1 MICAVSSMTVAKAQ
15 LGCAVSSMTVAKRSA
30 FVLAFALGISI
41 PCVASAAP
49 KGAPSEADALFKE
62 GRALLDAKNF
72 DEACPKLAAS
82 QAKEPG
88 AGTLLALALCHEGQG
103 KTATAMKELREA
115 AELGRRVGREDL
127 ARAADKRAQAMEPSL
142 AKLVVRMPEGAR
154 YDVTCD
160 AEPVEPSRVGE
171 PFMVD
176 PGEHKVHISARGK
189 KPRTYTVRLSGAGLT
204 EIVVDPLEAEAAP
217 VVATPARRPSKI
229 VTLTTEPPAPEAADT
244 NRGGAQRVIGLTVAG
259 LGIAGLGAGAYFGG
273 RALSESSAAKKGCT
287 PGPCPEGQT
296 NDANE
301 RAKSAFSYSVVSIAA
316 GTGALAIG
324 TILYFTAPRS
334 GPSAATAKPKGM
346 TARVIPEAGPKS
358 VGLGVVGTF

>member
-229 VTLTTEPPAPEAADT
+229 VTLTTEPPAPEAAT
-244 NRGGAQRVIGLTVAG
+244 RTAAARSASSVSPS
-259 LGIAGLGAGAYFGG
+259 
-273 RALSESSAAKKGCT
+273 RASGS
-287 PGPCPEGQT
+287 
-296 NDANE
+296 
-301 RAKSAFSYSVVSIAA
+301 RAS
-316 GTGALAIG
+316 ALAR
-324 TILYFTAPRS
+324 TSAVARSRSRRPRRRAARPDRAPR
-334 GPSAATAKPKGM
+334 GRPTTRTSAPRARSATA
-346 TARVIPEAGPKS
+346 S
-358 VGLGVVGTF
+358 

>member
-1 MICAVSSMTVAKAQ
+1 MI
-15 LGCAVSSMTVAKRSA
+15 CAVSSMTVAKRSA
-30 FVLAFALGISI
+30 FVLAFALGISL
-41 PCVASAAP
+41 PSVASAAP

-103 KTATAMKELREA
+103 KTATAMNELREA

-154 YDVTCD
+154 YDVACD
-160 AEPVEPSRVGE
+160 GQTVEPSRVGE

-176 PGEHKVHISARGK
+176 PGEHKVKISARGK
-189 KPRTYTVRLSGAGLT
+189 KARTYTVRLSGAGLT
-204 EIVVDPLEAEAAP
+204 EIVVDPLEAEAAA
-217 VVATPARRPSKI
+217 VAPPAPARRPAKI

-244 NRGGAQRVIGLTVAG
+244 SRGGAQRVIGLTVAG

-273 RALSESSAAKKGCT
+273 RALSESSSAKKGCT

-334 GPSAATAKPKGM
+334 GPRAAAAKPKGV
-346 TARVIPEAGPKS
+346 TARVIPEAGPRS